1 MPPSISF
8 TSKHAFSQ
16 LETQEQTE
24 AKDFI
29 HLSKHPFFTMDFGK
43 QRFEKYIR
51 PEYQEVRNSL
61 DIDGTSK
68 LSPYLRFGIFS
79 VRELYLKAKD
89 VSPIFVSELA
99 WREFWWH
106 IFYYF
111 PNTKHQEFQEKRRH
125 IVWSKDTVLFQKWC
139 DGETGYPII
148 DAAMKQLNTT
158 NWMHGRARMIVAS
171 FLTKD
176 MHIDWRL

>member
-1 MPPSISF
+1 
-8 TSKHAFSQ
+8 
-16 LETQEQTE
+16 
-24 AKDFI
+24 
-29 HLSKHPFFTMDFGK
+29 MDFGK
-43 QRFEKYIR
+43 QRFEKCIF

-79 VRELYLKAKD
+79 VRELYLKAKN
-89 VSPIFVSELA
+89 VSPTFVSELA

-125 IVWSKDTVLFQKWC
+125 IVWSQDTALFQKWC